1 MSKSTY
7 ALAMISLLALPLAGG
22 EAEAGSKWK
31 RWFFIEDQYSD
42 DYEQGLT
49 PEEFASLYADDFD
62 ESYYEPEVAPAKKK
76 EQATKNKKK
85 AVTGTAAKPKASTA
99 KTTATK
105 SVTAP
110 TKTASVAAPE
120 TTVSAKK
127 AEDAPIKGGLTC
139 AKAEDIVSDFG
150 FTAVKAADCGG
161 QVFAFNAMRDG
172 KPYAIKLN
180 AKSGELTE
188 VRKVQ

>member
-1 MSKSTY
+1 MGKSTY
-7 ALAMISLLALPLAGG
+7 ALAMISLLALGLASG

-49 PEEFASLYADDFD
+49 PEEFASLYGDDFD
-62 ESYYEPEVAPAKKK
+62 ESYYEPRVDPVKKKPAAKK
-76 EQATKNKKK
+76 TT
-85 AVTGTAAKPKASTA
+85 TGTATKPKATTA
-99 KTTATK
+99 KTTATN
-105 SVTAP
+105 TEATP
-110 TKTASVAAPE
+110 TKTASAKATETAA
-120 TTVSAKK
+120 SAKK
-127 AEDAPIKGGLTC
+127 TEEAPVKGGLTC
-139 AKAEDIVSDFG
+139 AKAESIVADYG